1 MLKNKRIAVYQR
13 VSTDQQETASQALR
27 VQEWLAVNTQ
37 DCAVT
42 LFEDLGVSGKNMNR
56 PAFKE
61 MQEAIDRKEF
71 DAVVTYRIDRVG
83 RDAIALLHTLMDWMR
98 DDIEFFAVDQPILQL
113 GHENPFRITILAI
126 FSELAQVERETLR
139 KRVTA
144 GLAAAKA
151 RGQKLGQP
159 RKDYTKKIAQILEY
173 RREGRTF
180 EEIGKAMKIS
190 RTRAYSIYRL
200 AFSAT

>member
-159 RKDYTKKIAQILEY
+159 RKDNTERIARLRELHRNGLSIEKIA
-173 RREGRTF
+173 
-180 EEIGKAMKIS
+180 KVMNIS
-190 RTRAYSIYRL
+190 RTRAYDLYRI
-200 AFSAT
+200 AKQA